1 MDYWKADEA
10 KEIAEKEVIPQ
21 WHENLSQLRI
31 AYLFVDDL
39 VSKGKTIAAKIKKA
53 SSLEHF
59 LTDYNLILT
68 VNKTVWKRFGPAK
81 RLALIDH
88 EFCHVMAGMDKRG
101 KIWFTLVGHDL
112 EEFSAVVKRHG
123 IWDDAIAD
131 FQMALPLDNQKIRE
145 AKQGLLDSIPV
156 DGSLTIKSG
165 KESYTIKN
173 PQGH

>member
-31 AYLFVDDL
+31 AYLLVDDL

-59 LTDYNLILT
+59 LTDYDLILT
-68 VNKTVWKRFGPAK
+68 VNKTVWKRFGHAK

-88 EFCHVMAGMDKRG
+88 EFCHV
-101 KIWFTLVGHDL
+101 HD
-112 EEFSAVVKRHG
+112 R
-123 IWDDAIAD
+123 
-131 FQMALPLDNQKIRE
+131 
-145 AKQGLLDSIPV
+145 QG
-156 DGSLTIKSG
+156 
-165 KESYTIKN
+165 
-173 PQGH
+173 